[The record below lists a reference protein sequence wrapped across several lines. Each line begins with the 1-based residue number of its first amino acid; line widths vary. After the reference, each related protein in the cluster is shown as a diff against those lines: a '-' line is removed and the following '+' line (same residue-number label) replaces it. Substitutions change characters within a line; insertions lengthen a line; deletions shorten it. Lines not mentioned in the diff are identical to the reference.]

1 MHIPPVYKRPSWQ
14 RFLIGVVVGV
24 VVAYVI
30 MLFMYGT
37 IYEQIV
43 QENSELRASN
53 KELTNFN
60 DALLEDKEEAEEQES
75 KPYTIEQIDIMI
87 ENEKE
92 LRLDRLATHQLEE
105 LITDEIDLIIGKSV
119 SSTAENNELLIA
131 AIENKTF
138 KIDGFSYSFEV
149 SRFILYSTAKITLKA
164 TLEP

>member
-60 DALLEDKEEAEEQES
+60 DALLEDKEEAEEQEA

-119 SSTAENNELLIA
+119 QSTAENNELLIA

-164 TLEP
+164 TIEP

>member
-60 DALLEDKEEAEEQES
+60 DALLEDKEEAEEQEA

-105 LITDEIDLIIGKSV
+105 LITDEIDIIIGKSV
-119 SSTAENNELLIA
+119 QSTAENNELLIA

-149 SRFILYSTAKITLKA
+149 SRFILYSTVKITLKA

>member
-60 DALLEDKEEAEEQES
+60 DALLEDKEEAEEQEA

-105 LITDEIDLIIGKSV
+105 LITDEIDIIIGKSV
-119 SSTAENNELLIA
+119 QSTAENNELLIA

>member
-164 TLEP
+164 TIEP

>member
-60 DALLEDKEEAEEQES
+60 DALPEDKEEAEEQEA

-119 SSTAENNELLIA
+119 QSTAENNELLIA

-149 SRFILYSTAKITLKA
+149 SRFILYS
-164 TLEP
+164 

>member
-60 DALLEDKEEAEEQES
+60 DALPEDKEEAEEQEA

-119 SSTAENNELLIA
+119 QSTAENNELLIA

-164 TLEP
+164 TIEP